1 MEELE
6 KIFVVER
13 NKLNDDKK
21 TAMELE
27 KKYLAIRT
35 ERAKEIYEKLAFL
48 ERYGIEI
55 SHDLRHGDI
64 YLFKEKY
71 GKVKM
76 YPYWMYKKLNNE
88 SYFWCDEKA
97 IAVDW
102 QYPRIPITIDLYT
115 DFETLVKMLQINYD
129 NK

>member
-21 TAMELE
+21 TAMELHE
-27 KKYLAIRT
+27 KYLSMRT
-35 ERAKEIYEKLAFL
+35 RRAKEIYEKLAFL
-48 ERYGIEI
+48 ERYGIDI
-55 SHDLRHGDI
+55 SHERRLCEI
-64 YLFKEKY
+64 YLHKEGY

-88 SYFWCDEKA
+88 SYLWCDNKV

-102 QYPRIPITIDLYT
+102 QYPRMPITIDLYT
-115 DFETLVKMLQINYD
+115 DFETLVKKIAEKM
-129 NK
+129 K